1 MHRDVPDSVSD
12 SEIIRHLR
20 LRLLQKLCPR
30 ENEAHH
36 VSEIWQPTAKILRCN
51 VDSWTSEQ
59 QHMTLSRVSSS
70 KCQRESDVD
79 SREITKIQTTF
90 SADVNDPQLHSIFNV
105 TYVLLIQI
113 GKWFIMY
120 RASVQTWP
128 WL

>member
-1 MHRDVPDSVSD
+1 
-12 SEIIRHLR
+12 
-20 LRLLQKLCPR
+20 
-30 ENEAHH
+30 
-36 VSEIWQPTAKILRCN
+36 
-51 VDSWTSEQ
+51 
-59 QHMTLSRVSSS
+59 MTLSRVSSS

-113 GKWFIMY
+113 GKCFIMY